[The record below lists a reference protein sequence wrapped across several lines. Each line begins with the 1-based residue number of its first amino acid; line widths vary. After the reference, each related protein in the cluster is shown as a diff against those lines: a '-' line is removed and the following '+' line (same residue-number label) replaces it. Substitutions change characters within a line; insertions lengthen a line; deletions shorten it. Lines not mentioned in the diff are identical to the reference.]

1 MSKSYSKEEMMNM
14 FLQNAKVQARY
25 WAMQECS
32 DKEKT
37 HGLLHSM
44 LCMIDG
50 VSGGFPCSIELVLR
64 PHPDDKQYCI
74 DNEEKWVEDGMC
86 INDDVYLHEE
96 IGK

>member
-1 MSKSYSKEEMMNM
+1 MSDKYTKEEMKAM

-25 WAMQECS
+25 WDMQNCS
-32 DKEKT
+32 SKEKLD
-37 HGLLHSM
+37 GLLHSIF
-44 LCMIDG
+44 CMIDG

-74 DNEEKWVEDGMC
+74 DNDEQWVEDGMC

-96 IGK
+96 LK